1 MRRGLKMRCTLFF
14 VLLSYFIILFR
25 DIKYLRSYFRKT
37 IFLLSYEIK
46 LRCVI
51 NKLQQCLH

>member
-14 VLLSYFIILFR
+14 FLLSYFIILFR
-25 DIKYLRSYFRKT
+25 DIKHLRSYFRKT